1 MGLHGPGLGNRG
13 GCVSVCVVEPRV
25 LTRFIEALARV
36 RVRACVCVCV
46 RNACASVRV
55 VRNTCMMCSVLASM
69 INATALI

>member
-36 RVRACVCVCV
+36 RVRACVCLCVC
-46 RNACASVRV
+46 A
-55 VRNTCMMCSVLASM
+55 
-69 INATALI
+69 